1 MLAGHDTTANS
12 ITWWLYE
19 LARHPDW
26 QTRVRDEIR
35 AVRSKRGDDEFS
47 VGDLEG
53 MSVMQATL
61 REAMRIHPIVWLLNR
76 MAGQDDVIPL
86 SRPILTESG
95 QEISAIPVR
104 KGQNIEISIATYNRS
119 VSSISG
125 LIQSANTLR

>member
-19 LARHPDW
+19 LARHTDW

-35 AVRSKRGDDEFS
+35 AVRSKRGDDDFS

-95 QEISAIPVR
+95 QVISAIPVR

-119 VSSISG
+119 V
-125 LIQSANTLR
+125 R

>member
-1 MLAGHDTTANS
+1 MRRKLADNGDGGFT
-12 ITWWLYE
+12 
-19 LARHPDW
+19 LA
-26 QTRVRDEIR
+26 
-35 AVRSKRGDDEFS
+35 
-47 VGDLEG
+47 DLEG

-86 SRPILTESG
+86 SRPILSESG

-119 VSSISG
+119 V
-125 LIQSANTLR
+125 R